1 MATKTVSIVTGGNN
15 NATVTASEI
24 NALATDFIADGVVGA
39 ISLNTGSGGSG
50 SFAVNAQGT
59 PDMTVRVSAGQ
70 LYCAATPSG
79 GTSQRVRVSMDTYE
93 DVTISANSTG
103 STRYDF
109 VYAVISASALANPGA
124 NKDDVVTLTTSRS
137 TSASTDNGTPPT
149 YGYKLAVVTVANG
162 ASSITNS
169 NITDSRTRTGANYS
183 ATGADISSAQV
194 AAGMPVQIVS
204 TNYSA
209 VATGTTIIP
218 LDDTIPQNT
227 EGTEF
232 MSQAITPKSA
242 TNTLIIEATWYGS
255 NSVTGETIAA
265 LFQDS
270 TANALAAVSKY
281 MLTATGRNILT
292 IRYSM
297 TAGTTS
303 STTFKVRVGGDTA
316 GTVTMNG
323 FSGARKFGGITLS
336 SIKITE
342 VKV

>member
-24 NALATDFIADGVVGA
+24 NAIATDFIADGVVGA
-39 ISLNTGSGGSG
+39 IGLNTGSGGTG

-59 PDMTVRVSAGQ
+59 PGMSVRVSAGQ

-103 STRYDF
+103 GTRYDHL
-109 VYAVISASALANPGA
+109 YAVISASALANPGA

-137 TSASTDNGTPPT
+137 TSSSTDNGTPPT
-149 YGYKLAVVTVANG
+149 YGYKLAVITVVNG
-162 ASSITNS
+162 ATSITNS
-169 NITDSRTRTGANYS
+169 NITDSRVQTAGAV
-183 ATGADISSAQV
+183 SSASIGSTQV
-194 AAGMPVQIVS
+194 VTGVPVQVVG

-209 VATGTTIIP
+209 VNTGTTTIP
-218 LDDTIPQNT
+218 IDDTIPQNT

-242 TNTLIIEATWYGS
+242 TNRLSIEAVLHLASNQISTWLQ
-255 NSVTGETIAA
+255 AA

-270 TANALAAVSKY
+270 TANALASNFTWQA
-281 MLTATGRNILT
+281 TANGVNILT
-292 IRYSM
+292 IRHDM
-297 TAGTTS
+297 VAGTTS
-303 STTFKVRVGGDTA
+303 STTFKVRGGADTA
-316 GTVTMNG
+316 GTVTFNG
-323 FSGARKFGGITLS
+323 FAGNRKHGGITLS
-336 SIKITE
+336 SIRIIEYKAS
-342 VKV
+342 

>member
-1 MATKTVSIVTGGNN
+1 MATKTVSITTGGNN

-59 PDMTVRVSAGQ
+59 PGMSVRVSAGQ

-93 DVTISANSTG
+93 DVTISANATG

-137 TSASTDNGTPPT
+137 TSSATDNGTPPT

-169 NITDSRTRTGANYS
+169 NITDSRTRTGANYAAS
-183 ATGADISSAQV
+183 GAEISSAQV
-194 AAGMPVQIVS
+194 AAGVPVQMVS

-209 VATGTTIIP
+209 VATGTTLLP
-218 LDDTIPQNT
+218 YDDTIPQNT

-242 TNTLIIEATWYGS
+242 TNTLIIEATIFLS
-255 NSVTGETIAA
+255 NSATNSMTAA

-270 TANALAAVSKY
+270 TANALAASSTY
-281 MLTATGRNILT
+281 MFTATGAICLKLRHT
-292 IRYSM
+292 M

-303 STTFKVRVGGDTA
+303 STTFKVRAGGDAA
-316 GTVTMNG
+316 GTITFNG
-323 FSGARKFGGITLS
+323 SGGARRFGGITLS
-336 SIKITE
+336 NIKVTE

>member
-15 NATVTASEI
+15 NATVTAAEI
-24 NALATDFIADGVVGA
+24 NAVATDNLVDGVVGA

-59 PDMTVRVSAGQ
+59 PGMSVRVSSGQ

-169 NITDSRTRTGANYS
+169 NITDYRIQTGPQALKGDVTLTQTAASSDAKITAAGTDSNIHMSLTPKGNGLVKGAVLRQDDTTNTYQKGNTVTL
-183 ATGADISSAQV
+183 TGWGVMTPGV
-194 AAGMPVQIVS
+194 AAFVSETVTFGVTFAQRPIVLISYGGDAS
-204 TNYSA
+204 T
-209 VATGTTIIP
+209 ATT
-218 LDDTIPQNT
+218 
-227 EGTEF
+227 
-232 MSQAITPKSA
+232 
-242 TNTLIIEATWYGS
+242 YGS
-255 NSVTGETIAA
+255 GAA
-265 LFQDS
+265 
-270 TANALAAVSKY
+270 T
-281 MLTATGRNILT
+281 
-292 IRYSM
+292 
-297 TAGTTS
+297 
-303 STTFKVRVGGDTA
+303 
-316 GTVTMNG
+316 
-323 FSGARKFGGITLS
+323 
-336 SIKITE
+336 IKIGIAQAHSITTTNFVAYVRSIDSSNWGAGNTVFYQWTAIGE
-342 VKV
+342 LA